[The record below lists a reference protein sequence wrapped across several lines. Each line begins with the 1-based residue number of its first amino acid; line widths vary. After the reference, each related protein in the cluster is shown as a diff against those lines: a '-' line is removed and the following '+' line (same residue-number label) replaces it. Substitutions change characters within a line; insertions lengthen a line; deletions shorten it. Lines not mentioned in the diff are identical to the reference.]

1 MRDVR
6 ERIAVAAAPAIVVST
21 LRAVLRERGS
31 TEYAVVDHGHDM
43 AAAGHPGLVAWTV
56 IFGNPAGGA
65 KLLAHDLAA
74 AVDIPLRLAVVGADG
89 GSSEIVLRDMRSL
102 LADDVAE
109 LADAFTASLRTLSET
124 TRDRVEA
131 DSLPAST

>member
-1 MRDVR
+1 MPDSR
-6 ERIAVAAAPAIVVST
+6 ERLAVGAAPAMVVSG
-21 LRAVLRERGS
+21 LRAVLRERGF

-43 AAAGHPGLVAWTV
+43 AAAGRPGLMAWTV

-102 LADDVAE
+102 LAEDVAE
-109 LADAFTASLRTLSET
+109 LADAFTATLRTLSEA
-124 TRDRVEA
+124 TRDRVEVN
-131 DSLPAST
+131 

>member
-1 MRDVR
+1 MGDPR
-6 ERIAVAAAPAIVVST
+6 ERTAIAAEPAIVVAV
-21 LRAVLRERGS
+21 LHAVLRERGL

-43 AAAGHPGLVAWTV
+43 AAAGRPGFVAWTV

-65 KLLAHDLAA
+65 KLLASDLAA

-102 LADDVAE
+102 LAAEETE
-109 LADAFTASLRTLSET
+109 LADGFTAMLRALSEA

-131 DSLPAST
+131 DPPPART